1 MWGRKYNKNN
11 LYIAGDNSEKSL
23 TNTKISMLID
33 KIIIKET
40 DEIGEYN
47 RPKLDIEVVWN
58 TPYLNVGM
66 TEGLEVAV

>member
-1 MWGRKYNKNN
+1 
-11 LYIAGDNSEKSL
+11 
-23 TNTKISMLID
+23 MLID

-58 TPYLNVGM
+58 TPYLNIIDQ

>member
-1 MWGRKYNKNN
+1 
-11 LYIAGDNSEKSL
+11 
-23 TNTKISMLID
+23 MLID

-58 TPYLNVGM
+58 TPYLNIGGA
-66 TEGLEVAV
+66 EGLKVAV